1 MSRRSPRGVF
11 RLLAGLTAALTLG
24 ALVTP
29 AASADPAKLVI
40 TASVDSGVHLVGKPF
55 PITVTVHNASAETLT
70 AISLYTDQNSGSYV
84 STDGWGDFGYPG
96 ATLAPDETRTLALN
110 ATVYSWGGGSPE
122 FDITSTSIPSWDVQ
136 PAHLSVPFADP
147 TTTTGTLHGVV
158 YGDANGNNAFDPGEG
173 LAGIPVTI
181 YGDRTL
187 DTVTGADGSFTFADV
202 PARHYQLFSPKLP
215 DGWVLPDTNIG
226 VDATGGDQNLEVR
239 AVRPLSDQLKAT
251 ASVDRETYAPG
262 DQAQVTFTLT
272 NTGSQ
277 ALSGISGDC
286 DRIGGSQYQLT
297 GWQSWTDLVYP
308 ASLTFAPGETRT
320 FTETGT
326 VPPLADQY
334 GGFAVDC
341 DFGPE
346 LGNPDSNPEV
356 RLWARVPGAPGTTSG
371 WIYHDDNKNS
381 TQDPGEAIADTAASL
396 VDIISGQTA
405 ATGTTD
411 ADGHISFGSVPAGRY
426 DLKVADGW
434 IPAYAGSFQVQAG
447 TCQSCVWEWSQV
459 YTRS

>member
-24 ALVTP
+24 ALLTP

-40 TASVDSGVHLVGKPF
+40 TASVDSGVRLVGKPF
-55 PITVTVHNASAETLT
+55 PITVTVHNASAEALT
-70 AISLYTDQNSGSYV
+70 AITLYTDQNSGSYL
-84 STDGWGDFGYPG
+84 SFDGWGDFGYPG
-96 ATLAPDETRTLALN
+96 ATLAPDETRNLTLN
-110 ATVYSWGGGSPE
+110 ATVYTWGGGSPE
-122 FDITSTSIPSWDVQ
+122 LDITSTSIPSWDVQ
-136 PAHLSVPFADP
+136 PAHLSVPFVDP

-158 YGDANGNNAFDPGEG
+158 YGDRDGDNAFDPGEG
-173 LAGIPVTI
+173 LAGAPVRI
-181 YGDRTL
+181 YGETTL
-187 DTVTGADGSFTFADV
+187 ETVAGPDGTFTFADL
-202 PARHYQLFSPKLP
+202 PARYYQLFSTTLP
-215 DGWVLPDTNIG
+215 DGWLLAETNGGFG
-226 VDATGGDQNLEVR
+226 VTGGDQDVEVR
-239 AVRPLSDQLKAT
+239 AVRPLSDQLQAT
-251 ASVDRETYAPG
+251 ASVDRDTYAPG

-277 ALSGISGDC
+277 PLSGISGNC

-308 ASLTFAPGETRT
+308 ASLTFSPGETRT

-371 WIYHDDNKNS
+371 SIYHDDNKNF
-381 TQDPGEAIADTAASL
+381 TQDPGEAIGDTAVSL
-396 VDIISGQTA
+396 VDIISGSTT

-411 ADGHISFGSVPAGRY
+411 ADGYVTFASVPAGRY
-426 DLKVADGW
+426 ELKADGW
-434 IPAYAGSFQVQAG
+434 VPADAGGFQVQAG

-459 YTRS
+459 YTRG

>member
-136 PAHLSVPFADP
+136 PAHLSVPFVDP

-173 LAGIPVTI
+173 LAGAPVRI
-181 YGDRTL
+181 YGDQTL
-187 DTVTGADGSFTFADV
+187 DTVTGADGSFTFADL
-202 PARHYQLFSPKLP
+202 PARYYQLFSTTLP
-215 DGWVLPDTNIG
+215 DGWLFAEANGGFG
-226 VDATGGDQNLEVR
+226 VTGGDQNVEVR
-239 AVRPLSDQLKAT
+239 AVRPLSDQFHAT
-251 ASVDRETYAPG
+251 ATLDRGTYAPG
-262 DQAQVTFTLT
+262 DQAQVTITLT

-277 ALSGISGDC
+277 ALSGISGWC
-286 DRIGGSQYQLT
+286 DRLGGSQQELQ

-326 VPPLADQY
+326 VPAVANQY
-334 GGFAVDC
+334 GGFGVAC

-346 LGNPDSNPEV
+346 TGGPDGYPSFD
-356 RLWARVPGAPGTTSG
+356 LWARVPGATATSSG
-371 WIYHDDNKNS
+371 WIYHDDNKNF
-381 TQDPGEAIADTAASL
+381 TQDPGEAIADTDVSL
-396 VDIISGQTA
+396 VDVISGSTT

-411 ADGHISFGSVPAGRY
+411 ADGYVTFTSVPAGRY
-426 DLKVADGW
+426 ELKADGW
-434 IPAYAGSFQVQAG
+434 VPADAGSFQVQAG
-447 TCQSCVWEWSQV
+447 TCQSCGWEWSQV